1 MRFLSPQSTIVDLKD
16 FTSFYNI
23 VWAILLKF
31 RIMKIR
37 SLIIIT
43 VKVCVTTMESSKMNE
58 SKIVL
63 SLWHGFSIRSYSLY
77 HHLDIVDILLG
88 GKLT

>member
-23 VWAILLKF
+23 VWAIVLLKF

-63 SLWHGFSIRSYSLY
+63 SLWH
-77 HHLDIVDILLG
+77 
-88 GKLT
+88 